1 MTYFFNINLFK
12 GAYFYNRV
20 ALQHNFTHIKNKK
33 RTLNIALSIPFSQ
46 DFSTKVTLPKT
57 LINR

>member
-33 RTLNIALSIPFSQ
+33 KDAQHSVEHPILPRFASKNLLAENLN
-46 DFSTKVTLPKT
+46 
-57 LINR
+57 